1 MTAPGAFFRDD
12 IRGQYSS
19 WSRPPGAGS
28 TPDSSYDPP
37 SQDIPLLPNRPSR
50 GSHRPASLAVPQYE
64 PLVGR
69 SDGFNPQDLYL
80 SSSGKQ
86 NPLSPAQYD
95 TPLKTPL
102 SDLFPSR
109 PRSPREHPFAGGFEV
124 PEWKVILF
132 HVAFCAISY
141 PVLLV
146 FVLVADNM
154 TLFWSRLLVGMG
166 CGAVGVALGIML
178 ARLGQ
183 RFLEAA
189 TWATLIHQSRISS
202 EPGIPLVDLAA
213 SSQYPTS
220 IWNAMGLLWNRAFYP
235 GTAHQARKSY
245 DSRPWSLVALFFL
258 LLLAIA
264 GSLPFILGRVV
275 DIQASIRHQSHTYRE
290 VAVFGDL
297 SDSDIQRATALEPA
311 FNDFDLTW
319 TLSPFSSHGAIPPA
333 VSFMYENDSIYF
345 SETSRSQFLSNGS
358 GFGTFEVNTTAAAIE
373 SDKFGQVTDLG
384 ASTEAGVLLRY
395 PRWGIRI
402 HCEKFTDPNT
412 IIPRSASNFTYIFT
426 PHTILRSLFA
436 SFNMDLPSN
445 LKVPLNTTSALQGND
460 TLPTALNPSD
470 LALSAF
476 FSDNGV
482 AHSFKSM
489 PVSMGED
496 GKGFISIETLLVR
509 LNTTYTPS
517 GTFLTYSIPVPDI
530 NGKDTFIG
538 LDAAVCLELYEPWV
552 VETYNTSF
560 GVPAT
565 TRIINKGNVITDVN
579 TPQFID
585 TNVGPTLADPDLKR
599 QLNSTGLSA
608 VYDVAHG
615 NSVNQILKDN
625 GRDAYYVPS
634 PTLVSFTGGQGPQ
647 GYLELSAAFFAQAR
661 AMADAS
667 NVLPYF
673 AGSGRTVA
681 RCYADDILSVTQLKT
696 RDTVMVIVVVLVLGL
711 AAGLF
716 VPRLPLDVPRRG
728 FELYSWIAAFY
739 SRELIVDKID
749 LSDQRG
755 TMMKNLELS
764 EIKKRMGNLKF
775 RYDG

>member
-1 MTAPGAFFRDD
+1 MTVPRAFFGDD
-12 IRGQYSS
+12 TRRHYSP
-19 WSRPPGAGS
+19 WSRPPSESSSGS
-28 TPDSSYDPP
+28 TLDGSYDP
-37 SQDIPLLPNRPSR
+37 SSLDIPILHNRPSR
-50 GSHRPASLAVPQYE
+50 GGNRPASLAVPPRE
-64 PLVGR
+64 
-69 SDGFNPQDLYL
+69 SDDFNPQDLYL

-86 NPLSPAQYD
+86 YD
-95 TPLKTPL
+95 TGLKTPL
-102 SDLFPSR
+102 SALFSSGPR
-109 PRSPREHPFAGGFEV
+109 PPRRHPFAGGFEA

-141 PVLLV
+141 PVLFV
-146 FVLVADNM
+146 FVVVANNK
-154 TLFWSRLLVGMG
+154 TLFWSRLLVGLG
-166 CGAVGVALGIML
+166 CGAIGVALGIML

-189 TWATLIHQSRISS
+189 TWATLIHQSRLSS
-202 EPGIPLVDLAA
+202 EPGIRLTDLAA

-220 IWNAMGLLWNRAFYP
+220 IWNAMRLLWNRIFYP
-235 GTAHQARKSY
+235 GTARQERKSY
-245 DSRPWSLVALFFL
+245 DSRPWSLVVLFFL

-311 FNDFDLTW
+311 FNDFHLTW
-319 TLSPFSSHGAIPPA
+319 TLSPFSSHGAIPPV

-358 GFGTFEVNTTAAAIE
+358 GFGTFEVNTTTASIE
-373 SDKFGQVTDLG
+373 SDKFGQVTDFG
-384 ASTEAGVLLRY
+384 ASMEAGVLLRY

-412 IIPRSASNFTYIFT
+412 IVPRSANNFTYIFT
-426 PHTILRSLFA
+426 PHAILRSLFA

-445 LKVPLNTTSALQGND
+445 LEAPLNTTSALQRND

-476 FSDNGV
+476 FFDNGV

-509 LNTTYTPS
+509 LNMTYTPS
-517 GTFLTYSIPVPDI
+517 GTFLTYNPIPVPDI

-565 TRIINKGNVITDVN
+565 TRIVNKGNVITDVN
-579 TPQFID
+579 TPQSIE

-615 NSVNQILKDN
+615 NSANQILKDN
-625 GRDAYYVPS
+625 GRDAFYVPS

-647 GYLELSAAFFAQAR
+647 GYLELSAAFFGQAR

-673 AGSGRTVA
+673 AGSGRTLA
-681 RCYADDILSVTQLKT
+681 RSYADDILSVTELKT
-696 RDTVMVIVVVLVLGL
+696 RDAIMVIVVVFMLGL
-711 AAGLF
+711 SAGLF

-739 SRELIVDKID
+739 SRELVIDEID
-749 LSDQRG
+749 LSDERG
-755 TMMKNLELS
+755 TMTKNLELS
-764 EIKKRMGNLKF
+764 DIRRRMGDYKF
-775 RYDG
+775 RYDGF